1 MAAAPRPATMLRMT
15 EPRVTEI
22 LPQLEPTAEDSF
34 AHVAVGDRP
43 RESAAAR
50 IAELFGS
57 ERRRA
62 IVD

>member
-1 MAAAPRPATMLRMT
+1 MAAGPRQATMLRMT

-22 LPQLEPTAEDSF
+22 LPHLEPTTEDSF
-34 AHVAVGDRP
+34 VYVAVSDRP
-43 RESAAAR
+43 RTSTAIR
-50 IAELFGS
+50 IAELFGT